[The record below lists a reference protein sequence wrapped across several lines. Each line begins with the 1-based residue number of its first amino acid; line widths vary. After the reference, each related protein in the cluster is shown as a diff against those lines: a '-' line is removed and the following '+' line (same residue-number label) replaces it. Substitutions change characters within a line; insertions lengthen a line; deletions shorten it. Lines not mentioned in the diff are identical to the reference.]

1 MLQKN
6 YCRLCEVAEKESGAK
21 KGFREEVA
29 FKPSLMDEVGFEEQR
44 IGGRGPVMSKK
55 NRAV

>member
-1 MLQKN
+1 MLKKN
-6 YCRLCEVAEKESGAK
+6 YCGLCEGAEKESGVK

-44 IGGRGPVMSKK
+44 IGG
-55 NRAV
+55 